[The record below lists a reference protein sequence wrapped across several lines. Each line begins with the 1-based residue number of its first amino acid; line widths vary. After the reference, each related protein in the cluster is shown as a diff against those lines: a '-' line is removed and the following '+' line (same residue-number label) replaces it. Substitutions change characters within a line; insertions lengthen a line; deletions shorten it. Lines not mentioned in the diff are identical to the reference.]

1 MLLSIALILLLGM
14 LAGKLVSF
22 VNLPPLT
29 GMLVTGILAGP
40 YCFNLISASVLNIS
54 SELRRIAL
62 IIILIRAGLNLKS
75 EDLKKAGRPAVLM
88 CFVPASFEI
97 LGMALI
103 APPVFHI
110 TIAEALLLGSVI
122 AAVSPAVIVPH
133 MIKIMEQGYGQE
145 RAVPQMVLAGASC
158 DDVFVIVL
166 FSCFVS
172 LVTNGSFNAV
182 SLLRI
187 PVSIVLGIGAG
198 ILCGYLFSK
207 MTERFHPEGTVMTV
221 ILLCLSFLLV
231 SMEDSLNSTVGFS
244 GLIGVMAMGM
254 TCGHMIPEEAS
265 KVSSQS
271 GELWKAAQVILFVL
285 VGAAVEIQYALHS
298 FAAAALVISGVLL
311 FRMAGVFVSTLGSH
325 YTKKERLFA
334 MLAYTPKA
342 TVQAAI
348 GPLPLAMGLSC
359 GSLIL
364 TIAVCSILLTAPLGA
379 FMIDL
384 CYPKLLEK
392 QSVPVRKDLS

>member
-231 SMEDSLNSTVGFS
+231 AVVV
-244 GLIGVMAMGM
+244 LI
-254 TCGHMIPEEAS
+254 
-265 KVSSQS
+265 
-271 GELWKAAQVILFVL
+271 LVL
-285 VGAAVEIQYALHS
+285 VL
-298 FAAAALVISGVLL
+298 FLL
-311 FRMAGVFVSTLGSH
+311 
-325 YTKKERLFA
+325 
-334 MLAYTPKA
+334 
-342 TVQAAI
+342 
-348 GPLPLAMGLSC
+348 
-359 GSLIL
+359 
-364 TIAVCSILLTAPLGA
+364 
-379 FMIDL
+379 
-384 CYPKLLEK
+384 
-392 QSVPVRKDLS
+392 